1 METLELI
8 EEYFKGEMSQDER
21 QRFEEDVRRDP
32 ALANEV
38 AFYISTGMAAAEL
51 VGEER
56 RERFRI
62 LEEGRQPSI
71 GKVVSMKRLWWAAAA
86 AVVLLVSVYLGTG
99 NPSANTLA
107 DNYID
112 KNYSKID
119 ASMGVSEDLTQKGI
133 ASYNNNDFKTA
144 LVHFE
149 QALQQNPS
157 ANKALEYAGMS
168 ALQLK
173 NYETALKHFR
183 QLSGITGLYE
193 NRGPFLQATTLL
205 IRNESNDKENATRLL
220 KEVVSANLF
229 GSEEAKQWL
238 KHLE

>member
-8 EEYFKGEMSQDER
+8 EEYFKGDMPPEER
-21 QRFEEDVRRDP
+21 QRFEEAVRRDP

-38 AFYISTGMAAAEL
+38 AFYISSGMAASEIAA
-51 VGEER
+51 EER

-62 LEEGRQPSI
+62 LEAGREPI
-71 GKVVSMKRLWWAAAA
+71 EARVVSMKKLWWAAAA
-86 AVVLLVSVYLGTG
+86 AVILLIAVYLGTDD
-99 NPSANTLA
+99 PSATTLA
-107 DNYID
+107 NNYVD
-112 KNYSKID
+112 EHYAKID

-133 ASYNNNDFKTA
+133 ASYNKKDFTSA
-144 LVHFE
+144 LASFE
-149 QALQQNPS
+149 QVLQQNPS

-183 QLSGITGLYE
+183 QLSSMNGLYE

-205 IRNESNDKENATRLL
+205 LRNETNDRENATILL
-220 KEVVSANLF
+220 KQVVSANLF
-229 GSEEAKQWL
+229 GSSEARQWL
-238 KHLE
+238 KELE